1 MPRPLPVTGKWP
13 AQQDGEFKENHGEH
27 FGLAIQDALDTWANS
42 SENEEQ
48 EQTLQRPDV
57 HVVLEATI
65 TSNPG
70 GIKEYRATI
79 TQHP

>member
-1 MPRPLPVTGKWP
+1 MPRPLPVTGRWP
-13 AQQDGEFKENHGEH
+13 AQQDGEFKDNHGEH
-27 FGLAIQDALDTWANS
+27 FGLAIQDALEQWANS
-42 SENEEQ
+42 SEDQEE
-48 EQTLQRPDV
+48 TLERPDV

-70 GIKEYRATI
+70 GIMEYRATI